1 MQFFLDLFS
10 GRICQSGPVGED
22 QSRNS
27 LISVIDL
34 FDNLSSARDFLDVDF
49 VEGDSEIIEL
59 ALEALAIATP
69 TCRIHREGHSYLHFL
84 FSEPN
89 REAIA

>member
-10 GRICQSGPVGED
+10 RRVCHRGPVGED
-22 QSRNS
+22 QRRNS
-27 LISVIDL
+27 LISVVDL
-34 FDNLSSARDFLDVDF
+34 LDYLGSAWNFLDVNF

-69 TCRIHREGHSYLHFL
+69 TCRIHREGH
-84 FSEPN
+84 
-89 REAIA
+89 

>member
-1 MQFFLDLFS
+1 M
-10 GRICQSGPVGED
+10 VA
-22 QSRNS
+22 
-27 LISVIDL
+27 VIDF
-34 FDNLSSARDFLDVDF
+34 FDNLSSAWNFLDVDF

-89 REAIA
+89 REAVA